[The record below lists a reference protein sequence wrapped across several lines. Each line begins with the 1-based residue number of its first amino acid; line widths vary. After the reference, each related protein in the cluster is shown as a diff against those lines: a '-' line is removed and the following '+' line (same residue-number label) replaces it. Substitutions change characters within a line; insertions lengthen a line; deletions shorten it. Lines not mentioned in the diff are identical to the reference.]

1 MAGTAT
7 ATAPAPVEIALY
19 LGIVLVLVW
28 VGYRLYLSF
37 SAKKEGFASSST
49 STSTLTMYYA
59 DWCGHCQRAKPEFM
73 KLGATQTIAGKV
85 VNVKMV
91 NPEVTP
97 DDAAGVDIKGFP
109 TIVLQKGETMV
120 EYAGERTHTAFLNF
134 LQQNMK

>member
-1 MAGTAT
+1 MAT
-7 ATAPAPVEIALY
+7 PAPVEIALY

-28 VGYRLYLSF
+28 IGYRLYLSF
-37 SAKKEGFASSST
+37 SVKKEGFANSSAS
-49 STSTLTMYYA
+49 SSTLTMYYA

-73 KLGATQTIAGKV
+73 KLGATQTIGGKV